1 MKKYKLLPVWLVILL
16 VGITIS
22 CNRPS
27 VSNEK
32 WCTSIINLGDSL
44 NDLSIRN
51 PDSFSL
57 ILSQF
62 PIDTNDSLNWYFR
75 LLYYA
80 RNNFLKGE
88 FDSALNKTSIIEA
101 YSKRTAP
108 SSSMS
113 TILAACFNIRGVIM
127 QTINNCDSALSCYKR
142 AYQEVNKA
150 DVKREVFNICLNM
163 ADVFR
168 QLGKLPES
176 AIWYRKSMF
185 LADSLGKD
193 PIKSQILSGLGTVYA
208 HMNNYTLAHYY
219 YTLADSCYPPKSLYE
234 KHVFYNNWGNIYSKE
249 EKPDQA
255 LKCFKKSLI
264 STLKL
269 QQPIA
274 KAIVYGNLGQ
284 TYMELEQ
291 LDSAHKYLDMSAQ
304 FFFHSP
310 DADDAIR
317 FYLNGLYAAIALKE
331 NNLSVAKQYLSKPF
345 DPARIGPIYLYLH
358 NKRLLEYYE
367 KKGNYTE
374 AYKYQKLVSTYD
386 DSIRNVNYLN
396 SVAESDMRYRQ
407 DTALLRRDIVIANV
421 NSQVSNLQSTVT
433 LTISLLVLTLIIALS
448 IYSYF
453 RRRNERKRREQLSLI
468 TKLRMENVRNRF
480 SPHFVFNVLN
490 AVIGSLSREESK
502 TLPLRLLIQV
512 LRSNLLISDKIAIP
526 LQEEIELVKSYA
538 GLRQSIN
545 PETPTVEW
553 NISPDINL
561 ELLLPA
567 MIIQIPVENALK
579 HAFPPTFNIDETP
592 LVSIQILSE
601 DNGYT
606 RIVIEDNGIGYVPG
620 IKPTSKL
627 HPNDTGTGIHI
638 LYRTVEL
645 LNLKNIHKMTFEIT
659 DRSVNHKEEHGTRV
673 TILIPSLY
681 NYNS

>member
-1 MKKYKLLPVWLVILL
+1 MKNYKLLPVWLLILL
-16 VGITIS
+16 VGITMA

-27 VSNEK
+27 ASNEK
-32 WCTSIINLGDSL
+32 WCTPIIKLGDSL

-57 ILSQF
+57 ILSQL
-62 PIDTNDSLNWYFR
+62 PIQTNDSLNWYFR

-88 FDSALNKTSIIEA
+88 FDSALHKTNIIEA
-101 YSKRTAP
+101 YSKRTIP
-108 SSSMS
+108 SPSLS

-127 QTINNCDSALSCYKR
+127 QTINNRDSALSCYKR

-150 DVKREVFNICLNM
+150 DVKREVFNICLNI
-163 ADVFR
+163 ADVCR
-168 QLGKLPES
+168 QLGKLPET
-176 AIWYRKSMF
+176 ATWYRRSMF
-185 LADSLGKD
+185 LADSLGND
-193 PIKSQILSGLGTVYA
+193 PVKSQILAGLGTVYA
-208 HMNNYTLAHYY
+208 HMNNYKLAHYY
-219 YTLADSCYPPKSLYE
+219 YSLADSCYPPQSLYE
-234 KHVFYNNWGNIYSKE
+234 KHVFYNNWGNIYSS
-249 EKPDQA
+249 EKKPTKA
-255 LKCFKKSLI
+255 LACFKKSLI

-284 TYMELEQ
+284 TYMELDQ
-291 LDSAHKYLDMSAQ
+291 IDSAHKYLDMSAQ

-317 FYLNGLYAAIALKE
+317 FYLNGLYAALALKE
-331 NNLSVAKQYLSKPF
+331 NNLTVAKQYLSKPF
-345 DPARIGPIYLYLH
+345 DPVRIGPIYLYLH
-358 NKRLLEYYE
+358 NRRLMEYYE
-367 KKGNYTE
+367 KKGNYAE
-374 AYKYQKLVSTYD
+374 AYNYQRLVSTYD

-407 DTALLRRDIVIANV
+407 DTALLRRDIVIANA
-421 NSQVSNLQSTVT
+421 NSRVSNLQSTVT
-433 LTISLLVLTLIIALS
+433 LTISLLVLTLIAVLS
-448 IYSYF
+448 IYSYI

-502 TLPLRLLIQV
+502 ALPLRLLIQV

-526 LQEEIELVKSYA
+526 LHEEVELVKSYA

-545 PETPTVEW
+545 PETPNVEW
-553 NISPDINL
+553 NISPDINI

-579 HAFPPTFNIDETP
+579 HAFPPTFNLDETP
-592 LVSIQILSE
+592 LVSIQIVPE
-601 DNGYT
+601 DNDYT

-620 IKPTSKL
+620 IKPSGKL
-627 HPNDTGTGIHI
+627 HSNDTGTGIHI
-638 LYRTVEL
+638 LFRTVEL

-659 DRSVNHKEEHGTRV
+659 DRSINQKDKHGTRV
-673 TILIPSLY
+673 TILIPSIY